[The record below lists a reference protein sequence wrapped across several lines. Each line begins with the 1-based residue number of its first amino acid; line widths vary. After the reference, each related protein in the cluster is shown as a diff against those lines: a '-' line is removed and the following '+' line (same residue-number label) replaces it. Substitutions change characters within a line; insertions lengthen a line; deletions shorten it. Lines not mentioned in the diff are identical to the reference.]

1 MLWGILIISLSL
13 NKSDHNLPPQST
25 VTETHICTDD
35 PMGKKKKTKNKKQNT
50 KSHLRFQKLCGSPQ
64 QYKVLNLSWGWD
76 YKQSDSFHSP

>member
-35 PMGKKKKTKNKKQNT
+35 PMGKKKKNKTKNKTPKAI
-50 KSHLRFQKLCGSPQ
+50 
-64 QYKVLNLSWGWD
+64 
-76 YKQSDSFHSP
+76 

>member
-35 PMGKKKKTKNKKQNT
+35 PMGKKKKNKKQKT
-50 KSHLRFQKLCGSPQ
+50 KHQKPFEVSKAMWQPPAI
-64 QYKVLNLSWGWD
+64 
-76 YKQSDSFHSP
+76 QSSELKLGMGLQAK

>member
-35 PMGKKKKTKNKKQNT
+35 PMGNKKKKQTKNKTPKAI
-50 KSHLRFQKLCGSPQ
+50 
-64 QYKVLNLSWGWD
+64 
-76 YKQSDSFHSP
+76 